1 MATSNLLEPLANVV
15 AYAEKNLKMFLFLV
29 FVTDYF
35 VINNWPLL
43 LSPDRHLPL
52 VYKVH
57 NKLFSPVSSHR
68 ERTGH
73 GCRGAVQE
81 H

>member
-1 MATSNLLEPLANVV
+1 MATSNLLESLANVV
-15 AYAEKNLKMFLFLV
+15 AYAEKNLKIFLFLV
-29 FVTDYF
+29 FVTDFF
-35 VINNWPLL
+35 VINNWPMLL
-43 LSPDRHLPL
+43 IATFPFLCL

-57 NKLFSPVSSHR
+57 NLFSPVSSHR